1 MRYLL
6 AILFIYTSQLSLAQV
21 PGFMGKRFTIFL
33 DANPMPA
40 LFVQNI
46 NNTVTVNPGGDD
58 ARTDKV
64 NRFAY
69 NIRPQVTAEYL
80 VAQRFAIG
88 LSYHQ
93 MMVGTVRGY
102 LPPEEENS
110 SYPEYEKDPDVIR
123 GQGVGIHFKFYHRTY
138 SESIPPIGHYRTL
151 SIYLTQ
157 SNTYDTKTSTTKQF
171 KNEFVHPVATYSIG
185 RQSMI
190 LKNVLF
196 KTGIEMGF
204 AFVPRNFIVEGK
216 DEWTEQEY
224 AGYNVHQSLAGY
236 YFFNINLAIG
246 FVAF

>member
-6 AILFIYTSQLSLAQV
+6 AILFIYISHLSLAQV

-40 LFVQNI
+40 LFVQNF
-46 NNTVTVNPGGDD
+46 NNTVTVNPGGDG

-93 MMVGTVRGY
+93 LMVGTVRGY
-102 LPPEEENS
+102 LPENS
-110 SYPEYEKDPDVIR
+110 TFNQYENDQDVIK
-123 GQGVGIHFKFYHRTY
+123 GQGLGIHFKFYHRTY

-157 SNTYDTKTSTTKQF
+157 SNTYDTKSSNTKQF
-171 KNEFVHPVATYSIG
+171 KNEFIYPVATYSVG

-196 KTGIEMGF
+196 KTGIEMGW
-204 AFVPRNFIVEGK
+204 AFVPKNFLVETES
-216 DEWTEQEY
+216 DWTEQEY
-224 AGYNVHQSLAGY
+224 AGYNVHQSLWGY

>member
-6 AILFIYTSQLSLAQV
+6 AILFIYTSQFSLAQV
-21 PGFMGKRFTIFL
+21 PGFMGKRFTIFV

-46 NNTVTVNPGGDD
+46 NYTVTVNPGGDD
-58 ARTDKV
+58 ARATKV

-80 VAQRFAIG
+80 VRKNFAIG

-102 LPPEEENS
+102 LPPGEENS
-110 SYPEYEKDPDVIR
+110 NLPDYENDQDVIK
-123 GQGVGIHFKFYHRTY
+123 GQGIGIHFKFYHSDH
-138 SESIPPIGHYRTL
+138 SESIPPIGHYRTA

-157 SNTYDTKTSTTKQF
+157 SNTYDTRNSTTKQF
-171 KNEFVHPVATYSIG
+171 KNEFVYPVATYSIG

-190 LKNVLF
+190 LRNVLF
-196 KTGIEMGF
+196 KTGIEVGW
-204 AFVPRNFIVEGK
+204 AFVPKNFLMESEE
-216 DEWTEQEY
+216 EWTEQEY

-236 YFFNINLAIG
+236 YFFNLNLAIG